1 VTDTVEKVFALV
13 IKISFGRTR
22 DCRVKMWITSLP
34 EEKLAGDLG
43 NMSAAL
49 FAHLIGG
56 HLQVSMSFL
65 GPRTSI

>member
-1 VTDTVEKVFALV
+1 
-13 IKISFGRTR
+13 
-22 DCRVKMWITSLP
+22 MWITSLP

-49 FAHLIGG
+49 FAHHIGG